1 MGQSVL
7 QNGLVQRGKVIR
19 ACYPFCSAGV
29 SDFVVNT
36 RIKETFRRPKCH
48 LPVFPGILMQ
58 GRSNGRNVVKRGE
71 MMLTGRESQFY
82 IGGKWHE
89 AVDVTRLPIV
99 NPASEQI
106 VGHIAAGGAKHVD
119 LAAAAA
125 RNAFPTFSQASV
137 SERLDLLGRM
147 HSLLKERADAFAEA
161 LVMEMGAAIT
171 FARASQV
178 PFAAEHIR
186 VQMEIL
192 EKYQFTTVDGRTATA
207 KEAIGVCALI
217 TPWNWPLYQI
227 TAKVAPAIAAGC
239 SIILKPSE
247 LSPCSALLF
256 AQLMH
261 DAGTP
266 PGVFNLVNGTGE
278 SVGAALASHPDVD
291 MISITG
297 STRAGVLV
305 AQAAAPTVKRVVQE
319 LGGKSPN
326 ILLDDANFSDAVA
339 KGVLAGMRNVGQSC
353 SAPTRMLVP
362 VYRLD
367 EVEELASATARAIRV
382 GAPLDPSTDM
392 GPIANRAQFE
402 RVQVMIQAGIDD
414 GAKLL
419 CGGLGRPA
427 GLDSGFFTQPTIFS
441 KVTSDMR
448 IAREEIFGP
457 VISIMPYKDE
467 EEAIAIANDTVY
479 GLGAHVQSSDPERAR
494 RVAARIRAGQVH
506 INYPAWDGAAAFGGY
521 KRSGNGR
528 EYGVYGLEEYLETKS
543 ILGY

>member
-1 MGQSVL
+1 MITE
-7 QNGLVQRGKVIR
+7 RG
-19 ACYPFCSAGV
+19 
-29 SDFVVNT
+29 T
-36 RIKETFRRPKCH
+36 
-48 LPVFPGILMQ
+48 
-58 GRSNGRNVVKRGE
+58 
-71 MMLTGRESQFY
+71 QFY
-82 IGGKWHE
+82 IGGEWQEH
-89 AVDVTRLPIV
+89 ADATSLPVVD
-99 NPASEQI
+99 PASERVI
-106 VGHIAAGGAKHVD
+106 GHIAAGEANHAD
-119 LAAAAA
+119 LAVAAA
-125 RNAFPTFSQASV
+125 RKAFPAFSQSSV
-137 SERLDLLGRM
+137 PERLELLGRV
-147 HSLLKERADAFAEA
+147 HSLLKERAELFAEA
-161 LVMEMGAAIT
+161 LVMEMGAAIS

-186 VQMEIL
+186 VQMEVL
-192 EKYQFTTVDGRTATA
+192 ENYRFVTVDGRTATA

-227 TAKVAPAIAAGC
+227 TAKLAPAIAAGC
-239 SIILKPSE
+239 TVVLKPSE
-247 LSPCSALLF
+247 LSPYSALLF
-256 AQLMH
+256 AELMH

-278 SVGAALASHPDVD
+278 SVGAALSSHPDVD

-326 ILLDDANFSDAVA
+326 ILLDDADFAEAVP

-362 VYRLD
+362 AHRLA
-367 EVEELASATARAIRV
+367 EVEALAGKTARAIRV
-382 GAPLDPSTDM
+382 GDPRDSETAM
-392 GPIANRAQFE
+392 GPIANRAQYE
-402 RVQVMIQAGIDD
+402 RVQAMIRAGIDE

-427 GLDSGFFTQPTIFS
+427 GLDRGFFTQPTIFS
-441 KVTSDMR
+441 EVRPDMR

-457 VISIMPYKDE
+457 VLVIIPYRDE

-479 GLGAHVQSSDPERAR
+479 GLGAHVQSSDPDRAR
-494 RVAARIRAGQVH
+494 RVASRIRAGQVH
-506 INYPAWDGAAAFGGY
+506 INYPAWDGTAAFGGY

-528 EYGVYGLEEYLETKS
+528 EYGMHGLEEYLETKA

>member
-1 MGQSVL
+1 MLSERENQFFIGGHWQEFADIS
-7 QNGLVQRGKVIR
+7 R
-19 ACYPFCSAGV
+19 
-29 SDFVVNT
+29 
-36 RIKETFRRPKCH
+36 
-48 LPVFPGILMQ
+48 LPV
-58 GRSNGRNVVKRGE
+58 
-71 MMLTGRESQFY
+71 
-82 IGGKWHE
+82 
-89 AVDVTRLPIV
+89 VD
-99 NPASEQI
+99 PASEAVI
-106 VGHIAAGGAKHVD
+106 GHVAAGGADHVN
-119 LAAAAA
+119 LAVAAAK
-125 RNAFPTFSQASV
+125 RAFSSFSQSSV
-137 SERLDLLGRM
+137 SQRGALLARM
-147 HSLLKERADAFAEA
+147 HSLLNDRAETFAEA
-161 LVMEMGAAIT
+161 LVKEMGAAMS

-178 PFAAEHIR
+178 PFAADHIR

-192 EKYQFTTVDGRTATA
+192 EKYQFLTVDGRTATA

-239 SIILKPSE
+239 TIVLKPSE
-247 LSPCSALLF
+247 LSPYSALLF

-266 PGVFNLVNGTGE
+266 PGVFNLVNGTGDG
-278 SVGAALASHPDVD
+278 VGAALASHPDVD

-326 ILLDDANFSDAVA
+326 IFLEDADFGEAVA

-362 VYRLD
+362 AHRLG

-382 GAPLDPSTDM
+382 GAPLDPATDM
-392 GPIANRAQFE
+392 GPIANRGQFE
-402 RVQVMIQAGIDD
+402 RVQIMIKAGIDD

-419 CGGLGRPA
+419 CGGLGRPI

-441 KVTSDMR
+441 EVTPHMR
-448 IAREEIFGP
+448 IATEEIFGP
-457 VISIMPYKDE
+457 VLSIMPYKDE

-494 RVAARIRAGQVH
+494 RVATRIRAGQVH

>member
-1 MGQSVL
+1 MIITE
-7 QNGLVQRGKVIR
+7 RG
-19 ACYPFCSAGV
+19 
-29 SDFVVNT
+29 T
-36 RIKETFRRPKCH
+36 
-48 LPVFPGILMQ
+48 
-58 GRSNGRNVVKRGE
+58 
-71 MMLTGRESQFY
+71 QFY
-82 IGGKWHE
+82 IGGEWQEHADATSL
-89 AVDVTRLPIV
+89 AVVD
-99 NPASEQI
+99 PASERVI
-106 VGHIAAGGAKHVD
+106 GRIAAGDANHVD
-119 LAAAAA
+119 LAVAAA
-125 RNAFPTFSQASV
+125 RKAFPAFSQSSV
-137 SERLDLLGRM
+137 PERLEFLGRV
-147 HSLLKERADAFAEA
+147 HSLLKERAELFAEA
-161 LVMEMGAAIT
+161 LVMEMGASIS

-186 VQMEIL
+186 VQMKVL
-192 EKYQFTTVDGRTATA
+192 ENYRFVTVNGRTATA
-207 KEAIGVCALI
+207 KEPIGVCALI

-227 TAKVAPAIAAGC
+227 TAKLAPAIAAGC
-239 SIILKPSE
+239 TVVLKPSE
-247 LSPCSALLF
+247 LSPYSALLF

-278 SVGAALASHPDVD
+278 SVGAALSSHPDVD

-326 ILLDDANFSDAVA
+326 ILLDDADFAEAVP

-362 VYRLD
+362 AHRLAEAED
-367 EVEELASATARAIRV
+367 VASKTAHAIRV
-382 GAPLDPSTDM
+382 GDPRDPATTM
-392 GPIANRAQFE
+392 GPIANRAQYE
-402 RVQVMIQAGIDD
+402 RVQAMIRVGIDE

-427 GLDSGFFTQPTIFS
+427 GLDRGFFTQPTIFS
-441 KVTSDMR
+441 EVRPEMR
-448 IAREEIFGP
+448 VAREEIFGP
-457 VISIMPYKDE
+457 VLAIMPYRDE

-506 INYPAWDGAAAFGGY
+506 INYPAWDGSAAFGGY

-528 EYGVYGLEEYLETKS
+528 EYGAHGLEEYLETKA

>member
-1 MGQSVL
+1 MTSEK
-7 QNGLVQRGKVIR
+7 N
-19 ACYPFCSAGV
+19 
-29 SDFVVNT
+29 
-36 RIKETFRRPKCH
+36 
-48 LPVFPGILMQ
+48 
-58 GRSNGRNVVKRGE
+58 
-71 MMLTGRESQFY
+71 QFY
-82 IGGKWHE
+82 IGGEWQE
-89 AVDVTRLPIV
+89 FANIARLPV
-99 NPASEQI
+99 VDPASEQ
-106 VGHIAAGGAKHVD
+106 VAGQIAAGDAHHVD
-119 LAAAAA
+119 LAVAAA
-125 RNAFPTFSQASV
+125 RRAFSAFSQSSV
-137 SERLDLLGRM
+137 PERLALLGRM
-147 HSLLKERADAFAEA
+147 HSLLMERAKTFAEA
-161 LVMEMGAAIT
+161 LVMEMGAAIS

-192 EKYQFTTVDGRTATA
+192 DKYRFVIFDGRTATA

-239 SIILKPSE
+239 TVVLKPSE
-247 LSPCSALLF
+247 LSPFSALLF

-261 DAGTP
+261 DAGVP

-326 ILLDDANFSDAVA
+326 ILLDDADFSEAVA

-362 VYRLD
+362 AHRLE

-382 GAPLDPSTDM
+382 GAPLDPATDM
-392 GPIANRAQFE
+392 GPIANRAQFD
-402 RVQVMIQAGIDD
+402 RVQLMIQAGIDD

-427 GLDSGFFTQPTIFS
+427 GLDSGFFTKPTIFS
-441 KVTSDMR
+441 EVKPDMR

-457 VISIMPYKDE
+457 VLSIMPYKDE
-467 EEAIAIANDTVY
+467 EEAISIANDTVY
-479 GLGAHVQSSDPERAR
+479 GLGAHVQSPDPERAR
-494 RVAARIRAGQVH
+494 RVALRIRAGQVH